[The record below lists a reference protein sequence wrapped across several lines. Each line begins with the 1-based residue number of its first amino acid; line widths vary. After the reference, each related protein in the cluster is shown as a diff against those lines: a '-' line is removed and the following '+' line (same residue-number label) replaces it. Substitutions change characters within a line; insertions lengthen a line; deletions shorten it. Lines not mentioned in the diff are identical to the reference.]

1 MKTLLKCKCIVT
13 LDENSSVLRD
23 SDILIEGGIIKE
35 IGKNLNAEGCSIIDL
50 SSHTVMPGLV
60 NAHTHSPMVIFRSL
74 ADDCPLDQWL
84 NRHIWPAEKEI
95 NNDDVR
101 ISALY
106 SIIEMLRYGITSF
119 SDMYRHSTV
128 IAEAVS
134 TTGIKATIADSIT
147 CNPDEKPED
156 LCSVKEC
163 IDLIRSWNNYGD
175 GLLKTDTSIQS
186 PWQTTPALWEC
197 IARIAEEYGIGIHMH
212 LAETEKEVDDF
223 INRYGKSPLVMFEKA
238 GVLQSRI
245 SAAHCSF
252 LTDEDLDAASR
263 AHSFHAIHDPASNMK
278 MCSGL
283 ANLKRLA
290 ERGTNIAVGTDG
302 VCSSNSYDIFET
314 LKLTSLVQKSI
325 TDNPSFLP
333 AMDLLKMATAN
344 GLKAQGR
351 KEKGMI
357 APGQEADIIAISNDT
372 GMVPDFNPAAN
383 LIYSCNASH
392 VTMTM
397 VRGKILYRD
406 GEYMTIDKEMVRDE
420 FIRRAR
426 RFRSFAL

>member
-1 MKTLLKCKCIVT
+1 MKTLLKCECIVT
-13 LDENSSVLRD
+13 LDENRSVLRD
-23 SDILIEGGIIKE
+23 SDILIEDGIIKE

-50 SSHTVMPGLV
+50 SSQTVMPGLV

-106 SIIEMLRYGITSF
+106 SILEMLRYGITSF

-134 TTGIKATIADSIT
+134 TTGIKATIVDSIT
-147 CNPDEKPED
+147 CNSDEKPED

-163 IDLIRSWNNYGD
+163 IDLISNWNNYGD
-175 GLLKTDTSIQS
+175 GLLKTDISIQS
-186 PWQTTPALWEC
+186 PWQTTPALWEY
-197 IARIAEEYGIGIHMH
+197 IAGIAEEYGIGIHMH
-212 LAETEKEVDDF
+212 LAETEKEVENF
-223 INRYGKSPLVMFEKA
+223 INEY
-238 GVLQSRI
+238 
-245 SAAHCSF
+245 
-252 LTDEDLDAASR
+252 
-263 AHSFHAIHDPASNMK
+263 DPASNMK

-290 ERGTNIAVGTDG
+290 ERGINIAIGTDG

-325 TDNPSFLP
+325 TDDPSFLP
-333 AMDLLKMATAN
+333 AMELLRMATAN

-357 APGQEADIIAISNDT
+357 IPGQDADIIAISNDT

-397 VRGKILYRD
+397 VRGKILYRN
-406 GEYMTIDKEMVRDE
+406 GEYMTIDKEKVREE

-426 RFRSFAL
+426 RFSAFAL